1 MRNYIPQMLV
11 DEIGTEGQK
20 AISSAKV
27 LIIGA
32 GGLGIPLVAYLA
44 GSGVGCLG
52 LVDGDTVAESNLHR
66 QFLYRK
72 SDIGESKVAVL
83 AQRLAE
89 INEEVLIN
97 TYPIYLA
104 EQNAETIIADYN
116 IICDCTDNV
125 DARILIA
132 QESAKLQ
139 KPLVYAAVLAW
150 QGYLTILNNRQEIN
164 LKDIFSTEQ
173 LKAHA
178 QQSCSNYG
186 IVGSVC
192 GTLAS
197 MQATEVLKIILDLP
211 SKLDGHLLCADMKED
226 VFRYFK
232 LKSGSNQTSTWK

>member
-1 MRNYIPQMLV
+1 MA
-11 DEIGTEGQK
+11 T
-20 AISSAKV
+20 
-27 LIIGA
+27 
-32 GGLGIPLVAYLA
+32 YLA
-44 GSGVGCLG
+44 TAGVGGLG

-72 SDIGESKVAVL
+72 ADVGEVKVAVL

-89 INEEVLIN
+89 INEEILVNI
-97 TYPIYLA
+97 YPISLSK
-104 EQNAETIIADYN
+104 QNAEAMIADYDL
-116 IICDCTDNV
+116 ICDCTDNV

-132 QESAKLQ
+132 QESAKQQ

-150 QGYLTILNNRQEIN
+150 QGYLTVLNHHQKIN
-164 LKDIFSTEQ
+164 LEDIFSTEQ

-197 MQATEVLKIILDLP
+197 MQATEVLKIILGLP
-211 SKLDGHLLCADMKED
+211 SKLDGQLLCIDTKED

-232 LKSGSNQTSTWK
+232 LNPGAKG

>member
-11 DEIGTEGQK
+11 EEIGAEGQK
-20 AISSAKV
+20 AICDAKV

-32 GGLGIPLVAYLA
+32 GGLGVPLATYLA
-44 GSGVGCLG
+44 GAGVGCLG
-52 LVDGDTVAESNLHR
+52 LVDGDIVSESNLHR

-72 SDIGESKVAVL
+72 ADIGESKTIVL
-83 AQRLAE
+83 ARQLEE

-97 TYPIYLA
+97 THSTYLS
-104 EQNAETIIADYN
+104 EQNAEAIIADYDV
-116 IICDCTDNV
+116 ICDCTDNV
-125 DARILIA
+125 DARIVIA
-132 QESAKLQ
+132 QESGKKK
-139 KPLVYAAVLAW
+139 KPLVYAVVLAW
-150 QGYLTILNNRQEIN
+150 QGYLTVLNHTQKIS
-164 LKDIFSTEQ
+164 LGDIFTAKQ

-192 GTLAS
+192 GILAS

-232 LKSGSNQTSTWK
+232 LKSGSN

>member
-1 MRNYIPQMLV
+1 MRNYLPQMLA
-11 DEIGTEGQK
+11 DEVGAEGQK
-20 AISSAKV
+20 AIRSAKV

-32 GGLGIPLVAYLA
+32 GGLGVPLATYLA
-44 GSGVGCLG
+44 GAGLGCLG

-72 SDIGESKVAVL
+72 ADIGEAKTLVL

-97 TYPIYLA
+97 SYPTHLNK
-104 EQNAETIIADYN
+104 QNAENIIAEYD
-116 IICDCTDNV
+116 IVCDCTDNV

-132 QESAKLQ
+132 QETAKQ
-139 KPLVYAAVLAW
+139 QRPLVYAAVLAW
-150 QGYLTILNNRQEIN
+150 QGYLTVLNHSQKIN
-164 LKDIFSTEQ
+164 LEDIFTANQ

-197 MQATEVLKIILDLP
+197 MQATEVLKIILGLP
-211 SKLDGHLLCADMKED
+211 TKLDGHLLCVDMKED

-232 LKSGSNQTSTWK
+232 LSAPG